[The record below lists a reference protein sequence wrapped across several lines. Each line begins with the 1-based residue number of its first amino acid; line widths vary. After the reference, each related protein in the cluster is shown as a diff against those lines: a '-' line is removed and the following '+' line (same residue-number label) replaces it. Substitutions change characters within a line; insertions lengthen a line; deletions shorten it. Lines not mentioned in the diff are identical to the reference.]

1 MSIKQTKRVVPPVS
15 TDATLQNFSQ
25 VIQDSLSTLYQAAH
39 IHKIVAV
46 APGTNDG
53 NVGDIYIVDG
63 SSSSYL
69 TWKTNEGWQAQSDAA
84 LFINVKN
91 YGAKGD
97 GTADDTLAIQSAID
111 AAPAFGFV
119 YFPTGTYVIS
129 AAIKLSPKDDV
140 TLYAYGAQWVL
151 KDHVL
156 TDLLTTANAPSAGG
170 GARPRILGLSIDG
183 NKANN
188 AGSGSTVFYGV
199 DAGYIKDC
207 YFKNMDGVAYFLI
220 NATNWRVENCV
231 ADEAGASGFCAYNGS
246 SNCWF
251 VDCHGVNCSPNFLLQ
266 GKEVDGQSTSSGLH
280 ILGGSSITAL
290 TSQDGVQVFDGVDGF
305 SVVNLT
311 ISGSQ
316 AKGINVYSAV
326 TGALSAA
333 PPNKNGI
340 ISLCTVFNNSIDGIK
355 IWDDGTA
362 GATHIL
368 VSNNRCYDSGIAAQT
383 NGITLQGS
391 ADYIFVTDND
401 VTGNVTAGI
410 LVGGGVNPHGRVW
423 DNPGYVTKKSG
434 ATSIA
439 DGATINHGLAVTPT
453 TVLVTPSVAAEGASV
468 TAIGGSSFTVA
479 LKKFAGG
486 AGTTQTVYWQASAE

>member
-1 MSIKQTKRVVPPVS
+1 MLTQSSKVVPPLQS
-15 TDATLQNFSQ
+15 DANLSGFSQ
-25 VIQDSLSTLYQAAH
+25 IIQSSLQALFQSGH
-39 IHKIVAV
+39 EHKIITA
-46 APGTNDG
+46 APKSSDG
-53 NVGDIYIVDG
+53 NVGDIYIVD
-63 SSSSYL
+63 SSSGKYL
-69 TWKTNEGWQAQSDAA
+69 TWKTSTGWQNQSFTS
-84 LFINVKN
+84 LFINVKD

-97 GTADDTLAIQSAID
+97 GTTDDTSAIQLAIN
-111 AAPAFGFV
+111 AAPVFGFV
-119 YFPTGTYVIS
+119 YFPAGRYIIS
-129 AAIKLSPKDDV
+129 NAIKLSSKDDV
-140 TLYAYGAQWVL
+140 TLFAYGAQWYL
-151 KDHVL
+151 KDNVL
-156 TDLLTTANAPSAGG
+156 TDLLTTANSPSAGG

-188 AGSGSTVFYGV
+188 AGSGSTIFYGV

-220 NATNWRVENCV
+220 GATNWRVENSV
-231 ADEAGASGFCAYNGS
+231 ADGAGASGFCAYNGS

-280 ILGGSSITAL
+280 ILGGSSVTAL

-305 SVVNLT
+305 SIVNLT

-326 TGALSAA
+326 TGALSVA

-340 ISLCTVFNNSIDGIK
+340 ISLCTIFDNGIDGIK

-368 VSNNRCYDSGIAAQT
+368 VSNNRCYDSGAATQT
-383 NGITLQGS
+383 NGITLQGQ

-401 VTGNVTAGI
+401 VIGNVSNGV
-410 LVGGGVNPHGRVW
+410 LVGGGVNAHGKVW
-423 DNPGYVTKKSG
+423 DNPGYTTKKSG
-434 ATSIA
+434 ATSVA

-453 TVLVTPSVAAEGASV
+453 TVLVTTSVAAEGASV
-468 TAIGGSSFTVA
+468 TAISGSTFTVA